1 MEKGRTQ
8 AFNFSCL
15 AHSPI
20 PLSPSCLESS
30 SIMSIFQSNDPKEW
44 CNLSVEL
51 YQESTDNSTPGASA
65 MKSESFLNN
74 FRSVASQASSRV
86 DDGIYS
92 FRNLPMLMD
101 LSMQIKDYKLAIQ
114 LAGEIISTNAYSR
127 DSVVITKA
135 VTHIRKILASQMVH
149 LNPSER
155 YSERNLVQA
164 LIRLLNSISTSRF
177 PDWQNAMS
185 IPDEFAKM
193 LELCSDGPEEP
204 TSEKEKLLLA
214 ILVETAMP
222 SDTLAALSL
231 WNKCDKAPSV
241 VIPALRASLTL
252 SAFQEKER
260 IQLLRIRRGREGMEG
275 MSSDKSIR
283 PKASDGTIWEQAL
296 KGEVAIDK

>member
-1 MEKGRTQ
+1 ME
-8 AFNFSCL
+8 
-15 AHSPI
+15 
-20 PLSPSCLESS
+20 
-30 SIMSIFQSNDPKEW
+30 
-44 CNLSVEL
+44 
-51 YQESTDNSTPGASA
+51 NSTPGASA
-65 MKSESFLNN
+65 MESESFLNN

-86 DDGIYS
+86 DNGTHS

-114 LAGEIISTNAYSR
+114 LAGEIISTNTYNR
-127 DSVVITKA
+127 DSIVIAKV
-135 VTHIRKILASQMVH
+135 VTHIRDILASEMTH

-164 LIRLLNSISTSRF
+164 LIRLLNSISTSRS
-177 PDWQNAMS
+177 PDWQSAIS
-185 IPDEFAKM
+185 VPDEFVKM

-204 TSEKEKLLLA
+204 TSEKEMLLLA

-241 VIPALRASLTL
+241 VIPALRSSLTL
-252 SAFQEKER
+252 SAVQEKER
-260 IQLLRIRRGREGMEG
+260 IQLLRIRRGREGMT
-275 MSSDKSIR
+275 SDKSIR

-296 KGEVAIDK
+296 KGEVSIDK